1 MHPEAKTNNKAR
13 KITPLF
19 IYTTCVSGLG
29 IALFFWSLRSLPA
42 SLPDV
47 LPFIVLV
54 IVAELTTS
62 VGFAPQMVFSM
73 SSIASFAMLLRFGP
87 LPAALAAML
96 GSILTT
102 LMTEIADRRRGR
114 PRVPFLQRAF
124 FNMAALG
131 LPVAAAGGGY
141 IFLGGKVAEVALWSN
156 LPLMVLAAVTAE
168 FLNAAF
174 VVGAV
179 SLQTGQ
185 PAFRIW
191 KQNVSW
197 AVPMNILG
205 MIVGGGGLAL
215 GYQIAGVLGLAVF
228 FLPIALTIYA
238 FRLYIAQT
246 KAQMER
252 QEEIIAERTDDLQKA
267 NKELQ
272 RLDRIKTSFFSV
284 VNHEM
289 RTPLTAI
296 IGYSELLLNDKILLT
311 DLQSDMLHRVLDN
324 SQRLVDLVNNLL
336 DISRLEEGKLRL
348 ELQAMDV
355 TTIVDR
361 AITAVKPMAEQK
373 HISIFVDVPGTLLN
387 VYGDSTRVDQILV
400 NLLSNAVKYTPDTGS
415 VTISAQRDGVVGMV
429 TISVA
434 DTGIGIP
441 ANQLPFI
448 FDRFVRAE
456 RDLMMNIV
464 GTGLGLSITKGLVEA
479 HGGSI
484 WAESEEGRGSVFTF
498 TLPEDEQALE
508 KASALKQSDTER
520 EEPPSS

>member
-1 MHPEAKTNNKAR
+1 
-13 KITPLF
+13 
-19 IYTTCVSGLG
+19 
-29 IALFFWSLRSLPA
+29 
-42 SLPDV
+42 
-47 LPFIVLV
+47 
-54 IVAELTTS
+54 
-62 VGFAPQMVFSM
+62 
-73 SSIASFAMLLRFGP
+73 
-87 LPAALAAML
+87 
-96 GSILTT
+96 
-102 LMTEIADRRRGR
+102 
-114 PRVPFLQRAF
+114 
-124 FNMAALG
+124 
-131 LPVAAAGGGY
+131 
-141 IFLGGKVAEVALWSN
+141 
-156 LPLMVLAAVTAE
+156 
-168 FLNAAF
+168 
-174 VVGAV
+174 
-179 SLQTGQ
+179 
-185 PAFRIW
+185 
-191 KQNVSW
+191 
-197 AVPMNILG
+197 MNILG

-238 FRLYIAQT
+238 CRLYIAQT